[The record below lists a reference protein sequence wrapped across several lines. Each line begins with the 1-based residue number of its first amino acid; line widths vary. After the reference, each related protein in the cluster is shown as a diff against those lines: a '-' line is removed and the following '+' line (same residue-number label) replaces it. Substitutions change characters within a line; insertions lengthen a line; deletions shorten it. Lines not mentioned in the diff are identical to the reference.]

1 MKKSSEKQTKSA
13 KKPAKKAV
21 KSEKYLPKKKYKS
34 LLGEKETEHAIV
46 LIKDFFQMALSTE
59 LNLTRVTA
67 PLFVRSATGVNDD
80 LNGVERPVSFPV
92 KGLNEEKLE
101 IVQSLAKW
109 KRLKVTDLKMTQG
122 FGIYTDMN
130 AIRPDDDID
139 AIHSIYVDQ
148 WDWEMAIDEKDR
160 TVFYLHEIVKKVY
173 RCLQRTEFFLYDRY
187 PKLKPILPKEIKILY
202 ADDLARKYP
211 DLTPKER
218 ENKVAKEYGAVFITG
233 IGGKM
238 CDGTIHDGRAPDYD
252 DWITESGDGHRGLNG
267 DILVW
272 NPVHDAALE
281 LSSMGIRVSPE
292 SLRAQLEERNM
303 MERSKFDF
311 HKKLL
316 AGELTQTL
324 GGGIGQS
331 RLCMFLLRKAHIGE
345 TQVSVWTD
353 EIKADCKERGII
365 LL

>member
-1 MKKSSEKQTKSA
+1 MIKLPS
-13 KKPAKKAV
+13 
-21 KSEKYLPKKKYKS
+21 KYTSILNT
-34 LLGEKETEHAIV
+34 KETEHAIV
-46 LIKDFFQMALSTE
+46 AIKDFFQLALSTE

-67 PLFVRSATGVNDD
+67 PLFVGSGKGINDD
-80 LNGVERPVSFPV
+80 LNGVERPVKFPV
-92 KGLNEEKLE
+92 KALNDEKME

-109 KRLKVTDLKMTQG
+109 KRMKITDLELEPG

-130 AIRPDDDID
+130 ALRPDEDLDP
-139 AIHSIYVDQ
+139 IHSIYVDQ

-160 TVFYLHEIVKKVY
+160 TVYYLHEIVKKVY
-173 RCLQRTEFFLYDRY
+173 RCMQRTEFFLYDRY
-187 PKLKPILPKEIKILY
+187 PQIKPILPKEIKILY
-202 ADDLARKYP
+202 ADDLAKQYP
-211 DLTPKER
+211 NLTSKER
-218 ENKVAKEYGAVFITG
+218 ENTVAKKYGAVFITG

-238 CDGTIHDGRAPDYD
+238 SDGTIHDGRAPDYD

-272 NPVHDAALE
+272 NPVHEAALE

-292 SLRAQLEERNM
+292 SLRAQLEERKM
-303 MERSKFDF
+303 MKRAELDF

-353 EIKADCKERGII
+353 EIKEDCKKRGII

>member
-1 MKKSSEKQTKSA
+1 MIKL
-13 KKPAKKAV
+13 PA
-21 KSEKYLPKKKYKS
+21 KYKS
-34 LLGEKETEHAIV
+34 ILNTRETEHAIV
-46 LIKDFFQMALSTE
+46 AIKDFFQLALSTE

-67 PLFVRSATGVNDD
+67 PLFVEAGTGINDD

-92 KGLNEEKLE
+92 KSMNEKKME

-109 KRLKVTDLKMTQG
+109 KRMKVTDLGLEPG

-130 AIRPDDDID
+130 ALRPDEDLD

-148 WDWEMAIDEKDR
+148 WDWCMAIDEADR

-173 RCLQRTEFFLYDRY
+173 RCLKRTEFFLYDRY
-187 PKLKPILPKEIKILY
+187 PELKPILPKHIKILF
-202 ADDLARKYP
+202 ADDLQRQYP
-211 DLTPKER
+211 NLTPKER

-238 CDGTIHDGRAPDYD
+238 DDGTIHDGRAPDYD
-252 DWITESGDGHRGLNG
+252 DWITETGDGHRGLNG

-272 NPVHDAALE
+272 NPVLNSAFE
-281 LSSMGIRVSPE
+281 LSSMGIRVSPQ
-292 SLRAQLEERNM
+292 SLKAQLQERNM
-303 MERSKFDF
+303 MDRAELSF

-316 AGELTQTL
+316 NGELTQTL

-331 RLCMFLLRKAHIGE
+331 RICMFLLRKAHIGE
-345 TQVSVWTD
+345 TQVSVWPE
-353 EIKADCKERGII
+353 EIKDDCAKRGIV